1 MCCNY
6 VYEFRNVKKYR
17 PSCAPHKCKD
27 IEMSS
32 NDKDEVRQLPI
43 LYLLKFENQ
52 MVVWSKKPRWI
63 VNCIENDKL
72 LVAAFRKAAL
82 RPMSEIGMK
91 PCHLSSPMFH
101 SSSMLVGKLGVT
113 C

>member
-1 MCCNY
+1 
-6 VYEFRNVKKYR
+6 
-17 PSCAPHKCKD
+17 
-27 IEMSS
+27 
-32 NDKDEVRQLPI
+32 
-43 LYLLKFENQ
+43 
-52 MVVWSKKPRWI
+52 
-63 VNCIENDKL
+63 
-72 LVAAFRKAAL
+72 VAAFRKAAL